1 MKYDPT
7 TIYNLDIMKYI
18 EKYMIKIFC
27 VFLLTTIANCT
38 KSTHGKENDY
48 EEIDNL
54 LKKADYY
61 ILKDY
66 GRSITFSR
74 KAAKI
79 AEKIDDSERRSL
91 AYYFLAK
98 NYSFLQKFDSCQI
111 FLTKGLAEENSYSN
125 DLTKALLISANAN
138 YYSRVGLLQ
147 EQSEENHKLLQ
158 FLENKKDVNSTLL
171 YSNAL
176 ISKAD
181 NLTELSDYRS
191 AHFFADKA
199 LAIVDSIPRE
209 KYMRSMNVI
218 RSRPIIYYYKGR
230 IFLEQGDPDAALPFI
245 EKAYRFAKEEDY
257 GYTSLFL
264 ESYGDYYMMKDKYD
278 EAIKYYGRSIK
289 NKIKFHQRTSY
300 LDSKISEAYL
310 KVGKIDSANFHLARS
325 SDQRDIDLKMNN
337 QDSAKAEL
345 YVDQKEDHVAEKES
359 SFKTFFF
366 IVIILVLF
374 AVGFFFY
381 YRNRNHKRDQR
392 LKDIN
397 DALRFENQKNQISS
411 LTSKLNASTDNE
423 HRIHNQEVK
432 LDTMGTEPFNS
443 YDELIELGKS
453 NSPQFWIRFQEVYP
467 EYTEKML
474 SVNSSL
480 RATELTLSA
489 YVFLGFTSKEIAGYT
504 FKSLK
509 TVDNNRSN
517 LRKKIDI
524 PKEMDLSVWLRRN
537 IS

>member
-1 MKYDPT
+1 MKYNPS
-7 TIYNLDIMKYI
+7 TINSLDIMRYT
-18 EKYMIKIFC
+18 EKYAVKIFC
-27 VFLLTTIANCT
+27 LFMLMIMSSCK
-38 KSTHGKENDY
+38 KSSQSREYYYKD
-48 EEIDNL
+48 IDIL

-61 ILKDY
+61 IFKDNDK
-66 GRSITFSR
+66 SITFSLE
-74 KAAKI
+74 AAKI
-79 AEKIDDSERRSL
+79 SEKIDDSDRKAL

-111 FLTKGLAEENSYSN
+111 FLKKGLAEENSHSN
-125 DLTKALLISANAN
+125 DFTKALLISASAN

-158 FLENKKDVNSTLL
+158 FLKNKKDLNSTLI

-181 NLTELSDYRS
+181 NLTELADYRS

-209 KYMRSMNVI
+209 KYMRSLNVI
-218 RSRPIIYYYKGR
+218 RGKPFIYYYKGK
-230 IFLEQGDPDAALPFI
+230 IFLEQGDLDAALPFI

-264 ESYGDYYMMKDKYD
+264 ESYGDYYMMKEKYD
-278 EAIKYYGRSIK
+278 DAIKCYDQSIK
-289 NKIKFHQRTSY
+289 NKIKFHQRTAY
-300 LDSKISEAYL
+300 LDYKISEVFL

-337 QDSAKAEL
+337 RDSAKAEL
-345 YVDQKEDHVAEKES
+345 YLDQKEDHMVEKES
-359 SFKTFFF
+359 NSKTFFF
-366 IVIILVLF
+366 IAIIIVLF
-374 AVGFFFY
+374 IIGIFFY
-381 YRNRNHKRDQR
+381 LANRNDKRDQR

-397 DALRFENQKNQISS
+397 NASKFENQKNEITS
-411 LTSKLNASTDNE
+411 LTSKLNASADNE
-423 HRIHNQEVK
+423 HRIHNQMMEVST
-432 LDTMGTEPFNS
+432 LEAQPFSS
-443 YDELIELGKS
+443 YDELIELGKR

-467 EYTEKML
+467 EYSRKML

-489 YVFLGFTSKEIAGYT
+489 YVFLGFTSKEIASYT

-509 TVDNNRSN
+509 TIDNNRSN

-524 PKEMDLSVWLRRN
+524 SKEMDLSVWLRKFM
-537 IS
+537 S